1 VKEVVELERGLME
14 GSYNKVW
21 RMAGRLMEKEGG
33 GLGVLAEGLVGSIRS
48 VPLTSCQVTTKFV
61 AYIFPPYHRPTRNE
75 IALSFVNSY
84 TSLPIASAQQL
95 LFFSTSSEVI
105 AFASKRGW
113 TLSPSSATIY
123 FPLSQQAEAAGAET
137 EEGKA
142 LIDEALGYARV
153 LESIV

>member
-1 VKEVVELERGLME
+1 MR
-14 GSYNKVW
+14 SSCVW
-21 RMAGRLMEKEGG
+21 STYSLLTFLPPVHR
-33 GLGVLAEGLVGSIRS
+33 SI
-48 VPLTSCQVTTKFV
+48 V
-61 AYIFPPYHRPTRNE
+61 RNE

-123 FPLSQQAEAAGAET
+123 FPLSQQTEAGGAET